1 MPLSLCPLCLP
12 LRSFLTHPSSPKRS
26 LCSFVRACASSS
38 LPFVPSARSPAY
50 AFLAPSPPSLPLSAP
65 LCSSLLLSA
74 PSAPSAPLCPPP
86 PPPAVRTH
94 TQDGEFVKAATTANE
109 AAGILSKLTTVAER
123 SAQEERARRAA
134 TGGADDDDLDEPV
147 GEHKVLLALRE
158 VHRRKRCFL
167 RSRLEGVW
175 RRAVSIDAGA
185 GELRVAPRRLDDG
198 RQVSIHTVLEA
209 MEVRSRAG
217 MREKRDRDEREGG
230 ARDAG
235 EEGKRGGKRRR
246 EREREWD

>member
-1 MPLSLCPLCLP
+1 
-12 LRSFLTHPSSPKRS
+12 
-26 LCSFVRACASSS
+26 
-38 LPFVPSARSPAY
+38 
-50 AFLAPSPPSLPLSAP
+50 
-65 LCSSLLLSA
+65 
-74 PSAPSAPLCPPP
+74 
-86 PPPAVRTH
+86 
-94 TQDGEFVKAATTANE
+94 
-109 AAGILSKLTTVAER
+109 VAER

-198 RQVSIHTVLEA
+198 RQVSMHTVLEA

-217 MREKRDRDEREGG
+217 MREKREKRGNEAQEAQEREGG

-235 EEGKRGGKRRR
+235 EEGKRGTGRETGSGNKRMRKVSNPILCVSFAFV
-246 EREREWD
+246 